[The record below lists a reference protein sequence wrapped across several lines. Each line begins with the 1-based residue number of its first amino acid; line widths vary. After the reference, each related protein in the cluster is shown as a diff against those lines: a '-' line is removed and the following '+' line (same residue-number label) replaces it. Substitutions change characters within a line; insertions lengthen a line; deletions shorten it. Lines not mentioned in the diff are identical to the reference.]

1 MDIYQAIQKRYSVR
15 AYKSEAVPEESLNQ
29 VLEAGRLAP
38 SAHNAQDYKFVVV
51 KEAEKR
57 KELAEAA
64 AGQSFLAEAP
74 VVIAAVSLNPEDTM
88 SCGVPTYSVNLAIAV
103 DHMTLAAVAE
113 GLGTCWIGAF
123 SQERVKEIL
132 GIPAKYKVV
141 VLLPLG
147 YPSDKP
153 KEKSRKDLS
162 ELVCFDKFEENS

>member
-1 MDIYQAIQKRYSVR
+1 MDLLQKLIHDT
-15 AYKSEAVPEESLNQ
+15 EEKLKK
-29 VLEAGRLAP
+29 VLEAARIAP
-38 SAHNAQDYKFVVV
+38 SAHNAQDWKFVVV
-51 KEAEKR
+51 KDQEKR
-57 KELAEAA
+57 RALAEAA
-64 AGQSFLAEAP
+64 DQNFIAQAP
-74 VVIAAVSLNPEDTM
+74 IIIVAVGLEPEHLLSSGNPA
-88 SCGVPTYSVNLAIAV
+88 YAINLAIAV
-103 DHMTLAAVAE
+103 DHMTLAAVEE